1 MNEQRNRRIVTSY
14 PIEIL
19 IKPTNQMDSDWVKL
33 GNGPGFFD
41 IPADMVAEISIKNL
55 KDETIKVLIEEIQD
69 VDGLFSFNL
78 SENRNVGNKG
88 MRFIPLLAQISHLNL
103 SACGLNDYGI
113 DPIIKMRNIRY
124 LDLSYC
130 TRLTDLSIKK
140 LGEMR
145 RLEEIYLRGIPK
157 ISHAALRKIE
167 RRDLII
173 RR

>member
-1 MNEQRNRRIVTSY
+1 MNDQQNRRIETSY

-19 IKPTNQMDSDWVKL
+19 IKPANQTESDWVKL
-33 GNGPGFFD
+33 DDGPGFFD
-41 IPADMVAEISIKNL
+41 IPEDMLAEVSIRNLHDDSIKG
-55 KDETIKVLIEEIQD
+55 LIEEIQN

-88 MRFIPLLAQISHLNL
+88 MRFIPLLTQISHLNL

-113 DPIIKMRNIRY
+113 DPIIQMHNIRY

-140 LGEMR
+140 LADMR
-145 RLEEIYLRGIPK
+145 QLEELYLRGIPK
-157 ISHAALRKIE
+157 ITHAAVKKIE

>member
-1 MNEQRNRRIVTSY
+1 MISKIVVLKQVILLRFSSNQPTKRNLTG
-14 PIEIL
+14 L
-19 IKPTNQMDSDWVKL
+19 NSDD
-33 GNGPGFFD
+33 GPGFFD
-41 IPADMVAEISIKNL
+41 IPEDMLAEVSIRNLHDDSIKG
-55 KDETIKVLIEEIQD
+55 LIEEIQN

-88 MRFIPLLAQISHLNL
+88 MRFIPLLTQISHLNL

-113 DPIIKMRNIRY
+113 DPIIQMHNIRY

-140 LGEMR
+140 LADMR
-145 RLEEIYLRGIPK
+145 QLEELYLRGIPK
-157 ISHAALRKIE
+157 ITHAAVKKIE

>member
-1 MNEQRNRRIVTSY
+1 MES
-14 PIEIL
+14 E
-19 IKPTNQMDSDWVKL
+19 WVKL
-33 GNGPGFFD
+33 DDGPGFFD
-41 IPADMVAEISIKNL
+41 IPEDMLAEVSIRNL
-55 KDETIKVLIEEIQD
+55 HDDTVRGLIEEIQN

-88 MRFIPLLAQISHLNL
+88 MRYIPLLTQISHLNL

-113 DPIIKMRNIRY
+113 DPIIQMRNIRY

-140 LGEMR
+140 LAEMR
-145 RLEEIYLRGIPK
+145 RLEELYLRGIPK
-157 ISHAALRKIE
+157 ITHAAVKKIE